1 MVLVA
6 VDEKIVAVT
15 TGCVLLCQ
23 DHLEQ
28 QENSSGSFSLY
39 RRSRYRVM
47 VENIP
52 EGTSWQVR
60 VLSRVYSL
68 SLSLSLLLSLGSHA
82 IRLSLS
88 PFPPGSLL
96 SFGFRMV
103 LSLLESKSSSSL
115 SLPFSRDPWL
125 VLSLG
130 SQGFDAQGW

>member
-68 SLSLSLLLSLGSHA
+68 SLSFAFAWFACDPAL
-82 IRLSLS
+82 
-88 PFPPGSLL
+88 
-96 SFGFRMV
+96 
-103 LSLLESKSSSSL
+103 SL
-115 SLPFSRDPWL
+115 SLPPWL
-125 VLSLG
+125 FALFWVSYG
-130 SQGFDAQGW
+130 VVSA

>member
-68 SLSLSLLLSLGSHA
+68 SLFCF
-82 IRLSLS
+82 RLV
-88 PFPPGSLL
+88 
-96 SFGFRMV
+96 RMR
-103 LSLLESKSSSSL
+103 SGSL
-115 SLPFSRDPWL
+115 SLPSPLALCSLLGFVWCCL
-125 VLSLG
+125 CLSLNRLPLSLSLSSG
-130 SQGFDAQGW
+130 TLGWYSL